1 MGCRAVRRV
10 GVALCDPG
18 RPPTAYAMSPDGVG
32 DVPSRGVWVSLTE
45 ILFPLTEIWG
55 SPVRG
60 GVLPCGGGRPSLYGG
75 SGSPV
80 PGFGF
85 PCTGKR
91 VALIAEFKAMRRVN
105 CSKCPFQIG
114 I

>member
-1 MGCRAVRRV
+1 MP
-10 GVALCDPG
+10 LN
-18 RPPTAYAMSPDGVG
+18 GVG
-32 DVPSRGVWVSLTE
+32 DVPSRGVWVPLTE

-91 VALIAEFKAMRRVN
+91 AGWKVPDGDGTAKRAAADGGNVL
-105 CSKCPFQIG
+105 
-114 I
+114 